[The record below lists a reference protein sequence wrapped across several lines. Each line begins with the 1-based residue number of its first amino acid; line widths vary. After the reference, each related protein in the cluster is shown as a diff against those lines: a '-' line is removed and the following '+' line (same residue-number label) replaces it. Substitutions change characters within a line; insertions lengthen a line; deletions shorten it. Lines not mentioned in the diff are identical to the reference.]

1 MAETV
6 LPNKGLKYEYTLGA
20 GLWKPGLDANFV
32 IQDTLGGQGNVL
44 NDALLAEPGAPSVG
58 DAYVLPTGTKT
69 GTNWGSD
76 AGAVTDA
83 VALFTNIAGQP
94 DSSPWLYLTPRE
106 GWLVYERTSN
116 QFIHYNGSKWVIAMG
131 RSVNKQTGTTY
142 EPVLADADGVIPIN
156 NATHTF
162 NLPDNATVPFP
173 VGTRLTIPN
182 QNAAAI
188 TVTDD
193 VAVSYATGSQDFV
206 SAGIAANAVAEI
218 VKTATD
224 EWLVL
229 RNEAL
234 PT

>member
-6 LPNKGLKYEYTLGA
+6 LQNLGLTFEYTLG
-20 GLWKPGLDANFV
+20 GGPWKNGVDANFV
-32 IQDTLGGQGNVL
+32 ILTNLAKGFIL
-44 NDALLAEPGAPSVG
+44 NDDLLAEPGSPVVG

-76 AGAVTDA
+76 SLAVTDA
-83 VALFTNIAGQP
+83 VAIFTNIPGQV
-94 DSSPWLYLTPRE
+94 DSSPWRYLTPGE
-106 GWLVYERTSN
+106 GWRVYNRLLNHWIFYDGTSWAVDSRTT
-116 QFIHYNGSKWVIAMG
+116 
-131 RSVNKQTGTTY
+131 VNKQTGTTY
-142 EPVLADADGVIPIN
+142 EPVLHDANGIIPIN

-173 VGTRLTIPN
+173 LGTRLTIPN
-182 QNAAAI
+182 QNAAGI

-193 VAVSYATGSQDFV
+193 AAVTYATGSQDLA

-218 VKTATD
+218 IKTDTD
-224 EWLVL
+224 EWFVL